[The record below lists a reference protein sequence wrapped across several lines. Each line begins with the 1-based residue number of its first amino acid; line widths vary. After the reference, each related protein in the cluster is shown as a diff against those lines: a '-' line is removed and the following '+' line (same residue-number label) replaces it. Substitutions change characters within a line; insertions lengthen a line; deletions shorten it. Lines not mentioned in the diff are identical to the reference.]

1 MGKVALL
8 SQKDAIVELF
18 VYQKVNRK
26 ANKKTPY
33 WPFLYLF
40 SENIHEKSE
49 NRGEKMQK
57 FA

>member
-8 SQKDAIVELF
+8 PQKDVVVELF
-18 VYQKVNRK
+18 VYQKVNSK
-26 ANKKTPY
+26 TNKRMAY

>member
-8 SQKDAIVELF
+8 LQKDAVVELF
-18 VYQKVNRK
+18 IHQKVNRK
-26 ANKKTPY
+26 AHEKTPY

-49 NRGEKMQK
+49 IHGEKAK
-57 FA
+57 EFA